1 MSLHLDKLNSLKN
14 KGEYLLAIFVL
25 LVAGIFVLFYK
36 PNPIIKVNWNKVR
49 IKSGNS
55 VITLEAPDAVSG
67 VGKKFIVEVVLDT
80 KGSTVNAVQSYIEF
94 DPRVLEIIKTETKDS
109 FCKFYPE
116 NNFSNDIGLVKLS
129 CGAPYPGFKG
139 KNTIQSIEFMT
150 KSFRTTK
157 VSVSDESLV
166 LANDG
171 KGTNLLTEFDYADI
185 NIKAAF

>member
-1 MSLHLDKLNSLKN
+1 LDKFNNLKN

-25 LVAGIFVLFYK
+25 VVAAVFVLFYK
-36 PNPIIKVNWNKVR
+36 PNPVIKVNWNKVGVG
-49 IKSGNS
+49 KGSS
-55 VITLEAPDAVSG
+55 VISLAVPDSVSG

-94 DPRVLEIIKTETKDS
+94 DPRVLEVVKTETKDS

-116 NNFSNDIGLVKLS
+116 NNFSNDTGLIKLS

-139 KNTIQSIEFMT
+139 KNTIQSVEFMT
-150 KSFRTTK
+150 KSFRNTK
-157 VSVSDESLV
+157 IEVIEGSLV

-171 KGTNLLTEFDYADI
+171 KGTNLLTEYDRAEI
-185 NIKAAF
+185 MIKAAF